1 MTISAKHSSLKTNQK
16 PDIWDNTNH
25 TEERQ
30 KIREFWIHLSEEER
44 RSLVKVE
51 KETVLRRMKEQQKH
65 TCNCSVCGKK
75 SSVIE
80 EELEVLYD
88 AYYEELENYAY
99 RQQQQQRRIQE
110 LEFKFA

>member
-1 MTISAKHSSLKTNQK
+1 MTIPTKRKSSVTKKSTRLNKNDTKN
-16 PDIWDNTNH
+16 DIWNNTNH

-75 SSVIE
+75 
-80 EELEVLYD
+80 
-88 AYYEELENYAY
+88 
-99 RQQQQQRRIQE
+99 R
-110 LEFKFA
+110 